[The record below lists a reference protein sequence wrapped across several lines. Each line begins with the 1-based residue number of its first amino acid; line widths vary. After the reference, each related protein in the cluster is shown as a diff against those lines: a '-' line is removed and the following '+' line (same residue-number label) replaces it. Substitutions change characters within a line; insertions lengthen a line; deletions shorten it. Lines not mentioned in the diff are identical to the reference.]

1 MKNSVNNGTN
11 KYKDEVLNVNT
22 NFKIALRST
31 GKALKI
37 LVSSEVLNN
46 KQIAFIKD
54 LQKKGNEAKYNKFD
68 ASIRRTK
75 ANTITPFY
83 VLQAMYKCCTLDNNI
98 KI

>member
-1 MKNSVNNGTN
+1 MKNSENNYKVN
-11 KYKDEVLNVNT
+11 VLNVNA

-37 LVSSEVLNN
+37 LISSEVLNS
-46 KQIAFIKD
+46 KQIAFIRD

-68 ASIRRTK
+68 STIRRTK

-83 VLQAMYKCCTLDNNI
+83 VLQAMHKAIN
-98 KI
+98 

>member
-1 MKNSVNNGTN
+1 MNTVTKNTVNEYKTN
-11 KYKDEVLNVNT
+11 VLNVNA

-37 LVSSEVLNN
+37 LVSSEVLNS

-68 ASIRRTK
+68 SSIRRTK

-83 VLQAMYKCCTLDNNI
+83 VLQAMYKAIN
-98 KI
+98 